1 MILQQQ
7 SSNDLKYF
15 SSSLGFVWEMGPF
28 SMFAV
33 FQEMAPES
41 LESVAER
48 AKLDESE
55 PNKQLRCLSKGKNL
69 STDLAS
75 PVFKYSPSIQGPL
88 AWFWGVR
95 DVQPSE
101 SRSHDLRSVWQGGRR
116 FKGEA
121 EFWKW
126 RGWLLDSQ
134 KETNQPTSFCKEV
147 DPSVNSP
154 RGSHHVWPKYL
165 VCPKRSGM
173 SMTYKSHRTGN
184 KYHLSGVS
192 SWGKTGGKKRR
203 KTKLKPNS
211 KHFSGGSDYI
221 VCPPKWLYAK
231 LQVTPHH

>member
-1 MILQQQ
+1 
-7 SSNDLKYF
+7 
-15 SSSLGFVWEMGPF
+15 
-28 SMFAV
+28 MFAV

-55 PNKQLRCLSKGKNL
+55 PDKQLRCLSKGKNL
-69 STDLAS
+69 STDLAP

-88 AWFWGVR
+88 AWLWRVR

-101 SRSHDLRSVWQGGRR
+101 SRSRDLRSVWQGLKVR
-116 FKGEA
+116 
-121 EFWKW
+121 
-126 RGWLLDSQ
+126 LDSENGEVGSWIVRKKQ
-134 KETNQPTSFCKEV
+134 TNQLH
-147 DPSVNSP
+147 SVRRWTP
-154 RGSHHVWPKYL
+154 QWTLPGGSHHVWPKYL

-173 SMTYKSHRTGN
+173 STTYKSHRTGN
-184 KYHLSGVS
+184 KYHLPGVS

-211 KHFSGGSDYI
+211 KHFSGVSDYI
-221 VCPPKWLYAK
+221 VCPPKWLSAK